1 MRGLPV
7 HFVSEI
13 AKLVKN
19 WSWSWN
25 YISWKWLK
33 LKKEKLDLSEVEKAK
48 SWKFSELKTL
58 RLILWKVENSKV
70 EVVISWKYE
79 SWTAQVEN
87 VKLKMQ
93 KLNHHA
99 PIILTSN
106 QGPNMILTQLLS
118 ESCIFRYPDFGL
130 FG

>member
-1 MRGLPV
+1 M
-7 HFVSEI
+7 
-13 AKLVKN
+13 
-19 WSWSWN
+19 
-25 YISWKWLK
+25 
-33 LKKEKLDLSEVEKAK
+33 DLSEVEKAK

-99 PIILTSN
+99 PWYGGDEWNDFVNILDDKMTEDDTNLRDENNALNDDSDD
-106 QGPNMILTQLLS
+106 L
-118 ESCIFRYPDFGL
+118 C
-130 FG
+130 